1 MTGVDEVPHHAIPWG
16 LGGGGA
22 VMARPQANWG
32 DEAVARWPRQLPT
45 VTLAPMA
52 MASAA
57 AQATEQLPFKFPP
70 ASLSEQPPHKAPPSS
85 LSIPQASVQIADL
98 GAKATTSESSSNL

>member
-32 DEAVARWPRQLPT
+32 DEAVARWPRQ
-45 VTLAPMA
+45 
-52 MASAA
+52 
-57 AQATEQLPFKFPP
+57 QATEQLPFKFPP

-85 LSIPQASVQIADL
+85 LLIPQASVQIADL